1 MDVVS
6 KYKPKQANEN
16 KLKYYLSNA
25 LGNKEINKLRKYGR
39 INRQ

>member
-1 MDVVS
+1 MDAVS

-25 LGNKEINKLRKYGR
+25 LGNKEVKNLKKYGKF
-39 INRQ
+39 NR